1 LNAEK
6 EGIIE
11 MATKRNLQA
20 WAEAKKRCRLNVTD
34 IQMAKELG
42 MTPKSLIKNIPAPN
56 EQWKAP
62 VKVWIRDLYEEK
74 FGRVLTVNP
83 VLSGEIKR
91 KAIKREKAIVSEYWD
106 DEEDLPF

>member
-1 LNAEK
+1 
-6 EGIIE
+6 
-11 MATKRNLQA
+11 MAVKWNSQA
-20 WAEAKKRCRLNVTD
+20 WAEAKKRCRLNEAD

-56 EQWKAP
+56 QQWKAP

-74 FGRVLTVNP
+74 FDRVLTVKP
-83 VLSGEIKR
+83 VLSEEIKR
-91 KAIKREKAIVSEYWD
+91 KTKKQEEQIISERWI